1 MHSEMT
7 TTMLHPVMLA
17 ALQAERR
24 SLPRSGQLA
33 AMMALVLGIVLLGL
47 TIG

>member
-1 MHSEMT
+1 MT

-24 SLPRSGQLA
+24 SFARSGQLA
-33 AMMALVLGIVLLGL
+33 GMIALVLGIVALGL